1 MDNSML
7 IIYMIIFLV
16 ALGFAMLKKKKGIK
30 SDDAFIDSQPQGNRN
45 LRNADGE
52 EILIRSNN
60 KYGKVLER
68 IALGGMLFFMVILAS
83 VGMALDNYLGLT
95 IMGVVLGIFLIVW
108 LPFCIFAV
116 AVSKTRLIVS
126 NKRVYG
132 ETSFRKRVDLPL
144 DSISAVG
151 VGSFKGIAI
160 STSSGRINFK
170 AIGNRDEIYTVIS
183 QLLVDRQ
190 EQKNRPYTQEIPQSN
205 ADELKKYKDLLDS
218 GVISQ
223 AEFDAKKKQLLGL

>member
-1 MDNSML
+1 ML

-16 ALGFAMLKKKKGIK
+16 AFGFAMLKKKKGIK

-108 LPFCIFAV
+108 L
-116 AVSKTRLIVS
+116 L
-126 NKRVYG
+126 
-132 ETSFRKRVDLPL
+132 
-144 DSISAVG
+144 
-151 VGSFKGIAI
+151 
-160 STSSGRINFK
+160 
-170 AIGNRDEIYTVIS
+170 S
-183 QLLVDRQ
+183 QTACSVV
-190 EQKNRPYTQEIPQSN
+190 K
-205 ADELKKYKDLLDS
+205 
-218 GVISQ
+218 
-223 AEFDAKKKQLLGL
+223 